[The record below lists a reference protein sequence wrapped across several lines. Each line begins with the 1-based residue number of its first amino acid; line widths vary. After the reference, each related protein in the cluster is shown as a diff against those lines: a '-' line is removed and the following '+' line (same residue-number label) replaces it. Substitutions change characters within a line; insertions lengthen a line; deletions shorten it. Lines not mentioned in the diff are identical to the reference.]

1 MFLSLGI
8 KGAGKSVSALSNVH
22 KGLGEVKSVG
32 FGAKAAIAA
41 AVFGLERL
49 MSSSVKTG
57 TGLLNFVSIT
67 GLSSRK
73 LQEWQHA
80 AVSAGADA
88 GELQSSVESVQ
99 KSMVDMLM
107 GKGAPEGLGLIA
119 DAVGFDIEKADNA
132 FYVMEQLQKF
142 AQTARADVAN
152 TVLSQFG
159 LSSNIIAAM
168 RRGVFNEEAF
178 KGAPVYSDDQLIK
191 LNKADAMWGNLGRQI
206 KFAVGEF
213 SSDQGAVLVKELSE
227 MVKMVL
233 QLAKAFTKLSD
244 NAGFFTLLKDS
255 IGGLTQLFEMYT
267 KIAKGFAEKGF
278 LGGMLDVYKGAG
290 EGALGAALT
299 LKDAVVG
306 TLSKETASVGNF
318 GPGGTINQVLNF
330 NNDGSNALQVS
341 DSVKKATS
349 DAFRQL
355 PSNLQEN

>member
-1 MFLSLGI
+1 MKIGEMFLNLGI
-8 KGAGKSVSALSNVH
+8 KGEGQSVNALSNVH

-32 FGAKAAIAA
+32 LGAKAAIAA

-107 GKGAPEGLGLIA
+107 GKGAPEGLGLVA

-142 AQTARADVAN
+142 AQKARADVAN

-159 LSSNIIAAM
+159 LSGNIIAAM
-168 RRGVFNEEAF
+168 RRGSFNEEAF
-178 KGAPVYSDDQLIK
+178 KGAPVYSDNQLVK
-191 LNKADAMWGNLGRQI
+191 LNKADAAWGNLGRQI
-206 KFAVGEF
+206 KMAVGEF
-213 SSDQGAVLVKELSE
+213 SADQGLTLIKGISGMTSEVLK
-227 MVKMVL
+227 
-233 QLAKAFTKLSD
+233 LAKALTTLADKLQVFKWL
-244 NAGFFTLLKDS
+244 GKS
-255 IGGLTQLFEMYT
+255 IEGLSLIFGGMNNYINDVQE
-267 KIAKGFAEKGF
+267 KGFAESAKDQMQRWKEIY
-278 LGGMLDVYKGAG
+278 GGMITSGIEAISG
-290 EGALGAALT
+290 GGT
-299 LKDAVVG
+299 NNNQSAVV
-306 TLSKETASVGNF
+306 
-318 GPGGTINQVLNF
+318 NQTLNF
-330 NNDGSNALQVS
+330 NNDGQNAMQVG